1 MNKLDYYIS
10 NANSFEVFK
19 KSILSFTRA
28 MSKSIYNIHN
38 SLGIK
43 FLTRLR
49 IGFSQLKEHKF
60 RHNFQNSINPMCSC
74 SNDIETTIHFFLH
87 FANFTTQRKTLF
99 DKITTINAN
108 ILAENKDSIIN
119 ALLFGKH
126 KQSKFL

>member
-1 MNKLDYYIS
+1 MNKLDCYIS

-38 SLGIK
+38 PLGIK

-60 RHNFQNSINPMCSC
+60 RHNFQDSINPMCSC

-126 KQSKFL
+126 KQ